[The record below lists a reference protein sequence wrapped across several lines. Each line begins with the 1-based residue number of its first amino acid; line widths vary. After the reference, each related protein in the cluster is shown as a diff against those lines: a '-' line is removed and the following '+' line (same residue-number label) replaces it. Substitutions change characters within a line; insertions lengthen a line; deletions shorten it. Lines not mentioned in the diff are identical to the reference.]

1 MKRISKY
8 LYLFSSIGIIGMI
21 TSLQAN
27 QSEQTNP
34 QYQSTYN
41 LLFVGNS
48 LTYTNNLPSL
58 VKQKAAEKGIRVT
71 TKTLANPNYAIV
83 DHWAD
88 GDVQNLIKS
97 QLYDFVII
105 QQGPSSQQDGYN
117 MLINGGRDYSDLTQA
132 NGAKLAYFMVWPDRR
147 FYYTFSG
154 VIDNYTSA
162 AAYNN
167 AILLPVGKVWKEYFD
182 QTNDFS
188 YYGPDNF
195 HPSLKGSL
203 VAAEI
208 IVDSLF
214 AESVEVDNSQ
224 QAWLIG
230 LGQIENNQI
239 NIPEVYITDKG
250 AFGQDFEPDEIEN
263 TLWGSMHIEFNSC
276 HDADMSYTSTALYN
290 GTAFGS
296 GHYPIQRVAMN
307 QASQNCEQH
316 GFIDNL
322 DKSFFSGSFY
332 GGQERSG
339 EGFNLDYLNE
349 NQVIVTWY
357 TYLPKSQ

>member
-117 MLINGGRDYSDLTQA
+117 MLINGGRD
-132 NGAKLAYFMVWPDRR
+132 
-147 FYYTFSG
+147 
-154 VIDNYTSA
+154 
-162 AAYNN
+162 
-167 AILLPVGKVWKEYFD
+167 
-182 QTNDFS
+182 
-188 YYGPDNF
+188 
-195 HPSLKGSL
+195 
-203 VAAEI
+203 
-208 IVDSLF
+208 
-214 AESVEVDNSQ
+214 
-224 QAWLIG
+224 
-230 LGQIENNQI
+230 
-239 NIPEVYITDKG
+239 
-250 AFGQDFEPDEIEN
+250 
-263 TLWGSMHIEFNSC
+263 
-276 HDADMSYTSTALYN
+276 
-290 GTAFGS
+290 
-296 GHYPIQRVAMN
+296 
-307 QASQNCEQH
+307 
-316 GFIDNL
+316 
-322 DKSFFSGSFY
+322 
-332 GGQERSG
+332 
-339 EGFNLDYLNE
+339 
-349 NQVIVTWY
+349 
-357 TYLPKSQ
+357 